1 MVPVQA
7 AQPGENQ
14 VKLET
19 AGRAAQEVR
28 PAPRAGA
35 ATPGRISTCPPLT
48 RGPLVQVS
56 FTLAFRIGLHM
67 FLAPLNT
74 LTVPSIAL
82 SQMGLRSEWPAGL
95 RVAGSAVV
103 LLAFVKLHYGNEG
116 RVGHANASILE
127 NLIITALTRQG
138 GS

>member
-1 MVPVQA
+1 M
-7 AQPGENQ
+7 
-14 VKLET
+14 
-19 AGRAAQEVR
+19 
-28 PAPRAGA
+28 
-35 ATPGRISTCPPLT
+35 
-48 RGPLVQVS
+48 QVS
-56 FTLAFRIGLHM
+56 FTLAFRIG
-67 FLAPLNT
+67 LAPLNT

-127 NLIITALTRQG
+127 NLIITALTRQS